1 MNFKYKLL
9 FLTCSLSISTGQEV
23 IPFDVS
29 NQFAVPLSNN
39 QLAWNTDLSFNKLL
53 IDRSSKNFRQK
64 FTNLTFEELP
74 NDSTYVKSKFIYEFG
89 DYGFDKLS
97 VGLKK
102 HSKDNNFEFIG
113 MKKSFFGQYS
123 EFADSE
129 TPPLSL
135 FYKLDYS
142 KSFERNKIYSS
153 LGYFRENSNFLFDS
167 SLGSNYSVPNNEF
180 SDFISL
186 TIGNSFS
193 KNNFNFD
200 LQLNHISKYE
210 SSVINEYNIN
220 SKYNLDRNRFIAE
233 IHKNNILFLNIILN
247 NSFYDDK
254 KSFKRFALNSLSVTR
269 QNHNFPVPTGSTY
282 PVGELI
288 YGVDLFEN
296 HIKPNIYYKN
306 IFGNLDVVLKTR
318 NQYSIVLMNTLDSSE
333 SEEALIANDKFSGN
347 EIEEWKSLTLNYY
360 FNTKTDFSASLKY
373 VEANNFI
380 IPDSDRYQFINDDML
395 SLQIKVQVPFKY
407 GIINVNHSY
416 NFYDS
421 LISSNRAHTF
431 NLDYLYSL
439 SFVENNLGID
449 GKLSFQYMS
458 KNNSDYSF
466 NYFKNMPE
474 RNNSIDSDEY
484 INISLDTEIAISDVL
499 LTVRLQNA
507 LGKFY
512 SNEDYS
518 LENHEFFNPISSL
531 LTFGIIWEFDD

>member
-1 MNFKYKLL
+1 MNFKSKLL
-9 FLTCSLSISTGQEV
+9 FLICSLSVSNGQEV
-23 IPFDVS
+23 IPFDIS
-29 NQFAVPLSNN
+29 SQFAVPISNN
-39 QLAWNTDLSFNKLL
+39 QLIWNTDRSFKKLL
-53 IDRSSKNFRQK
+53 IDRSTKNFRQK

-102 HSKDNNFEFIG
+102 HSKNNNFEFTG

-123 EFADSE
+123 EFANSE

-135 FYKLDYS
+135 FYQFNYS
-142 KSFERNKIYSS
+142 KSFERSKIYSS

-167 SLGSNYSVPNNEF
+167 SLDSNYSEPSNEF

-186 TIGNSFS
+186 TLGNNFS

-200 LQLNHISKYE
+200 LQLNHISKYK
-210 SSVINEYNIN
+210 SSLINEYNIN
-220 SKYNLDRNRFIAE
+220 SKYDLDRNRFVAE
-233 IHKNNILFLNIILN
+233 IHKDNFLFLNIILN
-247 NSFYDDK
+247 NSFYNDK
-254 KSFKRFALNSLSVTR
+254 KSFKRFALNSLTITR
-269 QNHNFPVPTGSTY
+269 QNYNFSVPTGKNY
-282 PVGELI
+282 PAGELI
-288 YGVDLFEN
+288 YGVDLFED

-306 IFGNLDVVLKTR
+306 IFGNLDVVFKTR
-318 NQYSIVLMNTLDSSE
+318 NQHAIVLMNTLDYIE
-333 SEEALIANDKFSGN
+333 SEEVLIANDQFSGN
-347 EIEEWKSLTLNYY
+347 EVEEWKNLTLTYY

-373 VEANNFI
+373 VKANNFI
-380 IPDSDRYQFINDDML
+380 IPEADRYKFINDDML
-395 SLQIKVQVPFKY
+395 SLQTKIEIPFKY
-407 GIINVNHSY
+407 GIINFNHSY
-416 NFYDS
+416 NFDDS
-421 LISSNRAHTF
+421 LISSNRAHIL

-439 SFVENNLGID
+439 SLIENNLGID

-466 NYFKNMPE
+466 NYFRNMPE
-474 RNNSIDSDEY
+474 RNNNINSDEY
-484 INISLDTEIAISDVL
+484 INIALNTEIAISDVL
-499 LTVRLQNA
+499 LTIRLQNA

-518 LENHEFFNPISSL
+518 LENHEFFNPMSSL

>member
-1 MNFKYKLL
+1 MNFKSKLL
-9 FLTCSLSISTGQEV
+9 FLICSLSVSNGQEV
-23 IPFDVS
+23 IPFDIS
-29 NQFAVPLSNN
+29 SQFAVPISNN
-39 QLAWNTDLSFNKLL
+39 QLIWNTDRSFKKLL
-53 IDRSSKNFRQK
+53 IDRSTKNFRQK

-102 HSKDNNFEFIG
+102 HSKNNNFEFTG

-123 EFADSE
+123 EFANSE

-135 FYKLDYS
+135 FYQFNYS
-142 KSFERNKIYSS
+142 KSFERSKIYSS

-167 SLGSNYSVPNNEF
+167 SLDSNYSEPSNEF

-186 TIGNSFS
+186 TLGNIFS

-200 LQLNHISKYE
+200 LQLNHISKYK
-210 SSVINEYNIN
+210 SSLINEYNIN
-220 SKYNLDRNRFIAE
+220 SKYDLDRNRFVAE
-233 IHKNNILFLNIILN
+233 IHKDNFLFLNIILN
-247 NSFYDDK
+247 NSFYNDK
-254 KSFKRFALNSLSVTR
+254 KSFKRFALNSLTITR
-269 QNHNFPVPTGSTY
+269 QNYNFSVPTRKNY
-282 PVGELI
+282 PAGELI
-288 YGVDLFEN
+288 YGVDLFED

-306 IFGNLDVVLKTR
+306 IFGNLDVVFKTR
-318 NQYSIVLMNTLDSSE
+318 NQHSIVLMNTLDYIE
-333 SEEALIANDKFSGN
+333 SEEVLIANDQFSGN
-347 EIEEWKSLTLNYY
+347 EVEEWKNLTLTYY

-373 VEANNFI
+373 VKANNFI
-380 IPDSDRYQFINDDML
+380 IPEADRYKFINDDML
-395 SLQIKVQVPFKY
+395 SLQTKIEIPFKY
-407 GIINVNHSY
+407 GIINFNHSY
-416 NFYDS
+416 NFDDS
-421 LISSNRAHTF
+421 LISSNRAHIL

-439 SFVENNLGID
+439 SLIENNLGID

-474 RNNSIDSDEY
+474 RNNNINSDEY
-484 INISLDTEIAISDVL
+484 INIALNTEIAISDVL
-499 LTVRLQNA
+499 LTIRLQNA

-518 LENHEFFNPISSL
+518 LENHEFFNPMSSL

>member
-9 FLTCSLSISTGQEV
+9 FLICSLSISIGQED

-129 TPPLSL
+129 SPPLSL

-167 SLGSNYSVPNNEF
+167 SLDSNFAVPNNEF

-193 KNNFNFD
+193 KNDFNFD

-220 SKYNLDRNRFIAE
+220 SKYDLDRNRFIAE
-233 IHKNNILFLNIILN
+233 IHKNNILFLNIVLN

-269 QNHNFPVPTGSTY
+269 QNHNFPVPTGSVY

-318 NQYSIVLMNTLDSSE
+318 NQHSLVLINTLDYIE
-333 SEEALIANDKFSGN
+333 PEEAFIANDKFSGN

-474 RNNSIDSDEY
+474 RNNNIDSDEY
-484 INISLDTEIAISDVL
+484 INISMNTEIAISDVL

-518 LENHEFFNPISSL
+518 LENHEFFNPMSSL

>member
-1 MNFKYKLL
+1 MNLKSKLL
-9 FLTCSLSISTGQEV
+9 FLICSLSVSNGQEV
-23 IPFDVS
+23 IPFDIS
-29 NQFAVPLSNN
+29 SQFAVPISNN
-39 QLAWNTDLSFNKLL
+39 QLIWNTDRSFKKLL
-53 IDRSSKNFRQK
+53 IDRSTKNFRQK

-97 VGLKK
+97 IGLKK
-102 HSKDNNFEFIG
+102 HSKNNNFEFTG

-123 EFADSE
+123 EFANSE

-135 FYKLDYS
+135 FYQFDYS
-142 KSFERNKIYSS
+142 KSFERSKIYSS

-167 SLGSNYSVPNNEF
+167 SLDSNYSEPSNEF

-186 TIGNSFS
+186 TLGNIFS

-200 LQLNHISKYE
+200 LQLNHISKYK
-210 SSVINEYNIN
+210 SSLINEYNIN
-220 SKYNLDRNRFIAE
+220 SKYDLDRNRFVAE
-233 IHKNNILFLNIILN
+233 IHKDNFLFLNIILN
-247 NSFYDDK
+247 NSFYNDK
-254 KSFKRFALNSLSVTR
+254 KSFKRFALNSLTITR
-269 QNHNFPVPTGSTY
+269 QNYNFSVPTGKNY
-282 PVGELI
+282 PAGELI
-288 YGVDLFEN
+288 YGVDLFED

-306 IFGNLDVVLKTR
+306 IFGNLDVVFKTR
-318 NQYSIVLMNTLDSSE
+318 NQHSIVLMNTLDYIE
-333 SEEALIANDKFSGN
+333 SEEVLIANDQFSGN
-347 EIEEWKSLTLNYY
+347 EVEEWKNLTLTYY

-373 VEANNFI
+373 VKANNFI
-380 IPDSDRYQFINDDML
+380 ITEADRYKFINDDML
-395 SLQIKVQVPFKY
+395 SLQTKIEIPFKY
-407 GIINVNHSY
+407 GIINFNHSY
-416 NFYDS
+416 NFDDS
-421 LISSNRAHTF
+421 LISSNRAHIL

-439 SFVENNLGID
+439 SLIENNLGID

-474 RNNSIDSDEY
+474 RNNNINSDEY
-484 INISLDTEIAISDVL
+484 INIALNTEIAISDVL
-499 LTVRLQNA
+499 LTIRLQNA

-518 LENHEFFNPISSL
+518 LENHEFFNPMSSL

>member
-1 MNFKYKLL
+1 MNFKSKLL
-9 FLTCSLSISTGQEV
+9 FLICSLSVSNGQEV
-23 IPFDVS
+23 IPFDIS
-29 NQFAVPLSNN
+29 SQFAVPISNN
-39 QLAWNTDLSFNKLL
+39 QLIWNTDRSFKKLL
-53 IDRSSKNFRQK
+53 IDRSTKNFRQK

-102 HSKDNNFEFIG
+102 HSKNNNFEFTG

-123 EFADSE
+123 EFANSE

-135 FYKLDYS
+135 FYQFNYS
-142 KSFERNKIYSS
+142 KSFERSKIYSS

-167 SLGSNYSVPNNEF
+167 SLDSNYSEPSNEF

-186 TIGNSFS
+186 TLGNNFS

-200 LQLNHISKYE
+200 LQLNHISKYK
-210 SSVINEYNIN
+210 SSLINEYNIN
-220 SKYNLDRNRFIAE
+220 SKYDLDRNRFVAE
-233 IHKNNILFLNIILN
+233 IHKDNFLVLNIILN
-247 NSFYDDK
+247 NSFYNDK
-254 KSFKRFALNSLSVTR
+254 KSFKRFALNSLTITR
-269 QNHNFPVPTGSTY
+269 QNYNFSVPTGKNY
-282 PVGELI
+282 PAGELI
-288 YGVDLFEN
+288 YGVDLFED

-306 IFGNLDVVLKTR
+306 IFGNLDVVFKTR
-318 NQYSIVLMNTLDSSE
+318 NQHSIVLMNTSDYIE
-333 SEEALIANDKFSGN
+333 SEEVLIANDQFSGN
-347 EIEEWKSLTLNYY
+347 EVEEWKNLTLTYY

-373 VEANNFI
+373 VKANNFI
-380 IPDSDRYQFINDDML
+380 IPEADRYKFINDDML
-395 SLQIKVQVPFKY
+395 SLQTKIEIPFKY
-407 GIINVNHSY
+407 GIINFNHSY
-416 NFYDS
+416 NFDDS
-421 LISSNRAHTF
+421 LISSNRAHIL

-439 SFVENNLGID
+439 SLIENNLGID

-474 RNNSIDSDEY
+474 RNNNINSDEY
-484 INISLDTEIAISDVL
+484 INIALNTEIAISDVL
-499 LTVRLQNA
+499 LTIRLQNA

-518 LENHEFFNPISSL
+518 LENHEFFNPMSSL

>member
-1 MNFKYKLL
+1 MNFKYKLF
-9 FLTCSLSISTGQEV
+9 FLICSLSISIAQED

-39 QLAWNTDLSFNKLL
+39 QLVWNTDLSFKKLL

-64 FTNLTFEELP
+64 FTNLTFEELSY
-74 NDSTYVKSKFIYEFG
+74 DSTYVKSKFIYEFG

-180 SDFISL
+180 SDFTSL
-186 TIGNSFS
+186 TIGNIFS
-193 KNNFNFD
+193 KNDFNFD

-233 IHKNNILFLNIILN
+233 IHKNNILFLNIVLN

-380 IPDSDRYQFINDDML
+380 IHDSDRYQFINDDML

-518 LENHEFFNPISSL
+518 LENHEFFNPMSSL

>member
-1 MNFKYKLL
+1 
-9 FLTCSLSISTGQEV
+9 
-23 IPFDVS
+23 
-29 NQFAVPLSNN
+29 
-39 QLAWNTDLSFNKLL
+39 
-53 IDRSSKNFRQK
+53 
-64 FTNLTFEELP
+64 
-74 NDSTYVKSKFIYEFG
+74 VKSKFIYEFG

-129 TPPLSL
+129 SPPLSL

-167 SLGSNYSVPNNEF
+167 SLDSNFAVPNNEF

-193 KNNFNFD
+193 KNDFNFD

-220 SKYNLDRNRFIAE
+220 SKYDLDRNRFIAE
-233 IHKNNILFLNIILN
+233 IHKNNILFLNIVLN

-269 QNHNFPVPTGSTY
+269 QNHNFSVPTGSAF

-288 YGVDLFEN
+288 YGVDLFED

-318 NQYSIVLMNTLDSSE
+318 NQYSIVLMNTLDYIE
-333 SEEALIANDKFSGN
+333 SEQVFIANDRFSGN
-347 EIEEWKSLTLNYY
+347 EVEEWKNLTLTYY
-360 FNTKTDFSASLKY
+360 FNTETDFSASLKY
-373 VEANNFI
+373 VKANNFV
-380 IPDSDRYQFINDDML
+380 IPEADRYKFINDDML
-395 SLQIKVQVPFKY
+395 SLQMKIEIPFKY
-407 GIINVNHSY
+407 GIINFNHSY
-416 NFYDS
+416 NFDDS
-421 LISSNRAHTF
+421 LISSNRAHIL

-439 SFVENNLGID
+439 SFIENNLGID
-449 GKLSFQYMS
+449 GKLSLQYMS

-474 RNNSIDSDEY
+474 RNNNIDSDEY
-484 INISLDTEIAISDVL
+484 INISMNTEIAISDVL

-518 LENHEFFNPISSL
+518 LENHEFFNPMSSL

>member
-9 FLTCSLSISTGQEV
+9 FLTCSLSISIGQEV

-142 KSFERNKIYSS
+142 KSFKRNKIYSS

-167 SLGSNYSVPNNEF
+167 SLDSNFAVPNNEF

-193 KNNFNFD
+193 KNDFNFD

-220 SKYNLDRNRFIAE
+220 SKYDLDRNRFIAE
-233 IHKNNILFLNIILN
+233 IHKNNILFLNIVLN

-269 QNHNFPVPTGSTY
+269 QNHNFSVPTGSAF

-288 YGVDLFEN
+288 YGVDLFED

-318 NQYSIVLMNTLDSSE
+318 NQHSIVLMNTLDYIE
-333 SEEALIANDKFSGN
+333 SEEVFIANDRFSGN
-347 EIEEWKSLTLNYY
+347 EVEEWKNLTLTYY
-360 FNTKTDFSASLKY
+360 FNTETDFSASLKY
-373 VEANNFI
+373 VKANNFV
-380 IPDSDRYQFINDDML
+380 IPEADRYKFINDDML
-395 SLQIKVQVPFKY
+395 SLQMKIEIPFKY
-407 GIINVNHSY
+407 GIINFNHSY
-416 NFYDS
+416 NFDDS
-421 LISSNRAHTF
+421 LISSNRAHIL

-439 SFVENNLGID
+439 SFIENNLGID
-449 GKLSFQYMS
+449 GKLSLQYMS

-474 RNNSIDSDEY
+474 RNNNIDSDEY
-484 INISLDTEIAISDVL
+484 INISMNTEIAISDVL

-518 LENHEFFNPISSL
+518 LENHEFFNPMSSL

>member
-1 MNFKYKLL
+1 MNFKYKLF
-9 FLTCSLSISTGQEV
+9 FLICSLSISIAQED

-39 QLAWNTDLSFNKLL
+39 QLVWNTDLSFNKLL

-64 FTNLTFEELP
+64 FTNLTFEELSY
-74 NDSTYVKSKFIYEFG
+74 DSTYVKSKFIYEFG

-193 KNNFNFD
+193 KNDFNFD

-484 INISLDTEIAISDVL
+484 INISLDTDIAISDVL

-518 LENHEFFNPISSL
+518 LENHEFFNPMSSL

>member
-9 FLTCSLSISTGQEV
+9 FLICSLSISIGQED

-167 SLGSNYSVPNNEF
+167 SLDSNFSVTNNEF

-193 KNNFNFD
+193 KNDFNFD

-220 SKYNLDRNRFIAE
+220 SKYDLDRNRFIAE
-233 IHKNNILFLNIILN
+233 IHKNNILFLNIVLN

-269 QNHNFPVPTGSTY
+269 QNHNFPVPTGSVY

-318 NQYSIVLMNTLDSSE
+318 NQHSLVLINTLDYIE
-333 SEEALIANDKFSGN
+333 SEEAFIANDKFSGN

-380 IPDSDRYQFINDDML
+380 IPNSDRYQFINDDML

-421 LISSNRAHTF
+421 LISSNRDHTF

-518 LENHEFFNPISSL
+518 LENHEFFNPMSSL

>member
-9 FLTCSLSISTGQEV
+9 FLTCSLSISIGQEV

-167 SLGSNYSVPNNEF
+167 SLDSNFAVPNNEF

-193 KNNFNFD
+193 KNDFNFD

-220 SKYNLDRNRFIAE
+220 SKYDLDRNRFIAE
-233 IHKNNILFLNIILN
+233 IHKNNILFLNIVLN

-269 QNHNFPVPTGSTY
+269 QNHNFSVPTGSAF

-288 YGVDLFEN
+288 YGFDLFED

-318 NQYSIVLMNTLDSSE
+318 NQHSIVLMNTLDYIE
-333 SEEALIANDKFSGN
+333 SEEVFIANDRFSGN
-347 EIEEWKSLTLNYY
+347 EVEEWKNLTLTYY
-360 FNTKTDFSASLKY
+360 FNTETDFSASLKY
-373 VEANNFI
+373 VKANNFV
-380 IPDSDRYQFINDDML
+380 IPEADRYKFINDDML
-395 SLQIKVQVPFKY
+395 SLQMKIEIPFKY
-407 GIINVNHSY
+407 GIINFNHSY
-416 NFYDS
+416 NFDDS
-421 LISSNRAHTF
+421 LISSNRAHIL

-439 SFVENNLGID
+439 SFIENNLGID
-449 GKLSFQYMS
+449 GKLSLQYMS

-474 RNNSIDSDEY
+474 RNNNIDSDEY
-484 INISLDTEIAISDVL
+484 INISMNTEIAISDVL

-518 LENHEFFNPISSL
+518 LENHEFFNPMSSL

>member
-1 MNFKYKLL
+1 MNFKSKLL
-9 FLTCSLSISTGQEV
+9 FLICSLSVSNGQEV
-23 IPFDVS
+23 IPFDIS
-29 NQFAVPLSNN
+29 SQFAVPISNN
-39 QLAWNTDLSFNKLL
+39 QLIWNTDRSFKKLL
-53 IDRSSKNFRQK
+53 IDRSTKNFRQK

-102 HSKDNNFEFIG
+102 HSKNNNFEFTG

-123 EFADSE
+123 EFANSE

-135 FYKLDYS
+135 FYQFDYS
-142 KSFERNKIYSS
+142 KSFERSKIYSS

-167 SLGSNYSVPNNEF
+167 SLDSNYSEPSNEF

-186 TIGNSFS
+186 TLGNIFS

-200 LQLNHISKYE
+200 LQLNHISKYK
-210 SSVINEYNIN
+210 SSLINEYNIN
-220 SKYNLDRNRFIAE
+220 SKYDLDRNRFVAE
-233 IHKNNILFLNIILN
+233 IHKDNFLFLNIILN
-247 NSFYDDK
+247 NSFYNDK
-254 KSFKRFALNSLSVTR
+254 KSFKRFALNSLTITR
-269 QNHNFPVPTGSTY
+269 QNYNFSVPTGKNY
-282 PVGELI
+282 PAGELI
-288 YGVDLFEN
+288 YGVDLFED

-306 IFGNLDVVLKTR
+306 IFGNLDVVFKTR
-318 NQYSIVLMNTLDSSE
+318 NQHSIVLMNTLDYIE
-333 SEEALIANDKFSGN
+333 SEEVLIANDQFSGN
-347 EIEEWKSLTLNYY
+347 EVEEWKNLTLTYY

-373 VEANNFI
+373 VKANNFI
-380 IPDSDRYQFINDDML
+380 IPEADRYKFINDDML
-395 SLQIKVQVPFKY
+395 SLQTKIEIPFKY
-407 GIINVNHSY
+407 GIINFNHSY
-416 NFYDS
+416 NFDDS
-421 LISSNRAHTF
+421 LISSNRAHIL
-431 NLDYLYSL
+431 NLDFLYSL
-439 SFVENNLGID
+439 SLIENNLGID

-474 RNNSIDSDEY
+474 RNNNINSDEY
-484 INISLDTEIAISDVL
+484 INIALNTEIAISDVL
-499 LTVRLQNA
+499 LTIRLQNA

-518 LENHEFFNPISSL
+518 LENHEFFNPMSSL

>member
-1 MNFKYKLL
+1 MNFKSKLL
-9 FLTCSLSISTGQEV
+9 FLICSLSVSNGQEV
-23 IPFDVS
+23 IPFDIS
-29 NQFAVPLSNN
+29 SQFAVPISNN
-39 QLAWNTDLSFNKLL
+39 QLIWNTDRSFKKLL
-53 IDRSSKNFRQK
+53 IDRSTKNFRQK

-102 HSKDNNFEFIG
+102 HSKNNNFEFTG

-123 EFADSE
+123 EFANSE

-135 FYKLDYS
+135 FYQFNYS
-142 KSFERNKIYSS
+142 KSFERSKIYSS

-167 SLGSNYSVPNNEF
+167 SLDSNYSEPSNEF

-186 TIGNSFS
+186 TLGNNFS

-200 LQLNHISKYE
+200 LQLNHISKYK
-210 SSVINEYNIN
+210 SSLINEYNIN
-220 SKYNLDRNRFIAE
+220 SKYDLDRNRFVAE
-233 IHKNNILFLNIILN
+233 IHKDNFLFLNIILN
-247 NSFYDDK
+247 NSFYNDK
-254 KSFKRFALNSLSVTR
+254 KSFKRFALNSLTITR
-269 QNHNFPVPTGSTY
+269 QNYNFSVPAGKNY
-282 PVGELI
+282 PAGELI
-288 YGVDLFEN
+288 YGVDLFED

-306 IFGNLDVVLKTR
+306 IFGNLDVVFKTR
-318 NQYSIVLMNTLDSSE
+318 NQHAIVLMNTLDYIE
-333 SEEALIANDKFSGN
+333 SEEVLIANDQFSGN
-347 EIEEWKSLTLNYY
+347 EVEEWKNLTLTYY

-373 VEANNFI
+373 VKANNFI
-380 IPDSDRYQFINDDML
+380 IPEADRYKFINDDML
-395 SLQIKVQVPFKY
+395 SLQTKIEIPFKY
-407 GIINVNHSY
+407 GIINFNHSY
-416 NFYDS
+416 NFDDS
-421 LISSNRAHTF
+421 LISSNRAHIL

-439 SFVENNLGID
+439 SLIENNLGID

-474 RNNSIDSDEY
+474 RNNNINSDEY
-484 INISLDTEIAISDVL
+484 INIALNTEIAISDVL
-499 LTVRLQNA
+499 LTIRLQNA

-518 LENHEFFNPISSL
+518 LENHEFFNPMSSL

>member
-1 MNFKYKLL
+1 
-9 FLTCSLSISTGQEV
+9 
-23 IPFDVS
+23 
-29 NQFAVPLSNN
+29 
-39 QLAWNTDLSFNKLL
+39 L

-167 SLGSNYSVPNNEF
+167 SLDSNFAVPNNEF

-193 KNNFNFD
+193 KNDFNFD

-220 SKYNLDRNRFIAE
+220 SKYDLDRNRFIAE
-233 IHKNNILFLNIILN
+233 IHKNNILFLNIVLN

-269 QNHNFPVPTGSTY
+269 QNHNFSVPTGSAF

-288 YGVDLFEN
+288 YGVDLFED

-318 NQYSIVLMNTLDSSE
+318 NQHSIVLMNTLDYIE
-333 SEEALIANDKFSGN
+333 SEEVFIANDRFSGN
-347 EIEEWKSLTLNYY
+347 EVEEWKNLTLTYY
-360 FNTKTDFSASLKY
+360 FNTETDFSASLKY
-373 VEANNFI
+373 VKANNFV
-380 IPDSDRYQFINDDML
+380 IPEADRYKFINDDML
-395 SLQIKVQVPFKY
+395 SLQMKIEIPFKY
-407 GIINVNHSY
+407 GIINFNHSY
-416 NFYDS
+416 NFDDS
-421 LISSNRAHTF
+421 LISSNRAHIL

-439 SFVENNLGID
+439 SFIENNLGID
-449 GKLSFQYMS
+449 GKLSLQYMS

-474 RNNSIDSDEY
+474 RNNNIDSDEY
-484 INISLDTEIAISDVL
+484 INISMNTEIAISDVL

-518 LENHEFFNPISSL
+518 LENHEFFNPMSSL

>member
-9 FLTCSLSISTGQEV
+9 FLTCSLSISIGQEV

-167 SLGSNYSVPNNEF
+167 SLDSNFAVPNNEF

-193 KNNFNFD
+193 KNDFNFD

-220 SKYNLDRNRFIAE
+220 SKYDLDRNRFIAE
-233 IHKNNILFLNIILN
+233 IHKNNILFLNIVLN

-269 QNHNFPVPTGSTY
+269 QNHNFSVPTGSAF

-288 YGVDLFEN
+288 YGFDLFED

-318 NQYSIVLMNTLDSSE
+318 NQHSIVLMNTLDYIE
-333 SEEALIANDKFSGN
+333 SEEVFIANDRFSGN
-347 EIEEWKSLTLNYY
+347 EVEEWKNLTLTYY
-360 FNTKTDFSASLKY
+360 FNTETDFSASLKY
-373 VEANNFI
+373 VKANNFV
-380 IPDSDRYQFINDDML
+380 IPEADRYKFINDDML
-395 SLQIKVQVPFKY
+395 SLQMKIEIPFKY
-407 GIINVNHSY
+407 GIINFNHSY
-416 NFYDS
+416 NFDDS
-421 LISSNRAHTF
+421 LISSNRAHIL

-439 SFVENNLGID
+439 SFIENNLGID
-449 GKLSFQYMS
+449 GKLSLQYIS

-474 RNNSIDSDEY
+474 RNNNIDSDEY
-484 INISLDTEIAISDVL
+484 INISMNTEIAISDVL

-518 LENHEFFNPISSL
+518 LENHEFFNPMSSL

>member
-1 MNFKYKLL
+1 MNFKSKLL
-9 FLTCSLSISTGQEV
+9 FLICSLSISNGQEV
-23 IPFDVS
+23 IPFDIS
-29 NQFAVPLSNN
+29 SQFAVPISNN
-39 QLAWNTDLSFNKLL
+39 QLIWNTDRSFKKLL
-53 IDRSSKNFRQK
+53 IDRSTKNFRQK

-102 HSKDNNFEFIG
+102 HSKNNNFEFTG

-123 EFADSE
+123 EFANSE

-135 FYKLDYS
+135 FYQFNYS
-142 KSFERNKIYSS
+142 KSFERSKIYSS

-167 SLGSNYSVPNNEF
+167 SLDSNYFEPSNEF

-186 TIGNSFS
+186 TLGNNFS

-200 LQLNHISKYE
+200 LQLNHISKYK
-210 SSVINEYNIN
+210 SSLINEYNIN
-220 SKYNLDRNRFIAE
+220 SKYDLDRNRFVAE
-233 IHKNNILFLNIILN
+233 IHKDNFLFLNIILN
-247 NSFYDDK
+247 NSFYNDK
-254 KSFKRFALNSLSVTR
+254 KSFKRFALNSLTITR
-269 QNHNFPVPTGSTY
+269 QNYNFSVPTGKNY
-282 PVGELI
+282 PAGELI
-288 YGVDLFEN
+288 YGVDLFED

-306 IFGNLDVVLKTR
+306 IFGNLDVVFKTR
-318 NQYSIVLMNTLDSSE
+318 NQHAIVLMNTLDYIE
-333 SEEALIANDKFSGN
+333 SEEVLIANDQFSGN
-347 EIEEWKSLTLNYY
+347 EVEEWKNLTLTYY

-373 VEANNFI
+373 VKANNFI
-380 IPDSDRYQFINDDML
+380 IPEADRYKFINDDML
-395 SLQIKVQVPFKY
+395 SLQTKIEIPFKY
-407 GIINVNHSY
+407 GIINFNHSY
-416 NFYDS
+416 NFDDS
-421 LISSNRAHTF
+421 LISSNRAHIL

-439 SFVENNLGID
+439 SLIENNLGID

-474 RNNSIDSDEY
+474 RNNNINCDEY
-484 INISLDTEIAISDVL
+484 INIALNTEIAISDVL
-499 LTVRLQNA
+499 LTIRLQNA

-518 LENHEFFNPISSL
+518 LENHEFFNPMSSL

>member
-9 FLTCSLSISTGQEV
+9 FLTCSLSISIGQEV

-167 SLGSNYSVPNNEF
+167 SLDSNFAVPNNEF

-193 KNNFNFD
+193 KNDFNFD

-220 SKYNLDRNRFIAE
+220 SKYDLDRNRFIAE
-233 IHKNNILFLNIILN
+233 IHKNNILFLNIVLN

-269 QNHNFPVPTGSTY
+269 QNHNFSVPTGSAY

-288 YGVDLFEN
+288 YGVDLFED

-318 NQYSIVLMNTLDSSE
+318 NQHSIVLMNTLDYIE
-333 SEEALIANDKFSGN
+333 SEEVFIANDRFSGN
-347 EIEEWKSLTLNYY
+347 EVEEWKNLTLTYY
-360 FNTKTDFSASLKY
+360 FNTETDFSASLKY
-373 VEANNFI
+373 VKANNFV
-380 IPDSDRYQFINDDML
+380 IPEADRYKFINDDMF
-395 SLQIKVQVPFKY
+395 SLQMKIEIPFKY
-407 GIINVNHSY
+407 GIINFNHSY
-416 NFYDS
+416 NFDDS
-421 LISSNRAHTF
+421 LISSNRAHIL

-439 SFVENNLGID
+439 SFIENNLGID
-449 GKLSFQYMS
+449 GKLSLQYMS

-474 RNNSIDSDEY
+474 RNNNIDSDEY
-484 INISLDTEIAISDVL
+484 INISMNTEIAISDVL

-518 LENHEFFNPISSL
+518 LENHEFFNPMSSL

>member
-9 FLTCSLSISTGQEV
+9 FLICSLSISIGQEV

-64 FTNLTFEELP
+64 FTNLTFEELSY
-74 NDSTYVKSKFIYEFG
+74 DSTYVKSKFIYEFG

-180 SDFISL
+180 SDFTSL
-186 TIGNSFS
+186 TIGNIFS
-193 KNNFNFD
+193 KNDFNFD

-333 SEEALIANDKFSGN
+333 TEEALIANDKFSGN

-518 LENHEFFNPISSL
+518 LENHEFFNPMSSL

>member
-1 MNFKYKLL
+1 MNFKYKLF
-9 FLTCSLSISTGQEV
+9 FLICSLSISIAQED

-39 QLAWNTDLSFNKLL
+39 QLVWNTDLSFKKLL

-64 FTNLTFEELP
+64 FTNLTFEELSY
-74 NDSTYVKSKFIYEFG
+74 DSTYVKSKFIYEFG

-102 HSKDNNFEFIG
+102 HSKDKNFEFIG

-167 SLGSNYSVPNNEF
+167 SLDSNFAVPNNEF

-193 KNNFNFD
+193 KNDFNFD

-220 SKYNLDRNRFIAE
+220 SKYDLDRNRFIAE

-247 NSFYDDK
+247 NSFYGDK

-269 QNHNFPVPTGSTY
+269 QYHNFPVPTGSTY

-333 SEEALIANDKFSGN
+333 TEEALIANDKFSGN

-474 RNNSIDSDEY
+474 RNNNIDSDEY
-484 INISLDTEIAISDVL
+484 INISMNTEIAISDVL

-518 LENHEFFNPISSL
+518 LENHEFFNPMSSL

>member
-1 MNFKYKLL
+1 MNFKYKLF
-9 FLTCSLSISTGQEV
+9 FLICSLSISIAQED

-39 QLAWNTDLSFNKLL
+39 QLVWNTDLSFKKLL

-64 FTNLTFEELP
+64 FTNLTFEELSY
-74 NDSTYVKSKFIYEFG
+74 DSTYVKSKFIYEFG

-167 SLGSNYSVPNNEF
+167 SLDSNFSVPNNEF

-193 KNNFNFD
+193 KNDFNFD

-210 SSVINEYNIN
+210 SSLINEYNIN
-220 SKYNLDRNRFIAE
+220 SKYDLDRNRFIAE

-380 IPDSDRYQFINDDML
+380 IHDSDRYQFINDDML

-518 LENHEFFNPISSL
+518 LENHEFFNPMSSL

>member
-1 MNFKYKLL
+1 MNFKSKLL
-9 FLTCSLSISTGQEV
+9 FLICSLSVSNGQEV
-23 IPFDVS
+23 IPFDIS
-29 NQFAVPLSNN
+29 SQFAVPISNN
-39 QLAWNTDLSFNKLL
+39 QLIWNTDRSFKKLL
-53 IDRSSKNFRQK
+53 IDRSTKNFRQK

-102 HSKDNNFEFIG
+102 HSKNNNFEFTG

-123 EFADSE
+123 EFANSE

-135 FYKLDYS
+135 FYQFNYS
-142 KSFERNKIYSS
+142 KSFERSKIYSS

-167 SLGSNYSVPNNEF
+167 SLNSNYSEPSNEF

-186 TIGNSFS
+186 TLGNIFS

-200 LQLNHISKYE
+200 LQLNHISKYK
-210 SSVINEYNIN
+210 SSLINEYNIN
-220 SKYNLDRNRFIAE
+220 SKYDLDRNRFVAE
-233 IHKNNILFLNIILN
+233 IHKDNFLFLNIILN
-247 NSFYDDK
+247 NSFYNDK
-254 KSFKRFALNSLSVTR
+254 KSFKRFALNSLTITR
-269 QNHNFPVPTGSTY
+269 QNYNFSVPTGKNY
-282 PVGELI
+282 PAGELI
-288 YGVDLFEN
+288 YGVDLFED

-306 IFGNLDVVLKTR
+306 IFGNLDVVFKTR
-318 NQYSIVLMNTLDSSE
+318 NQHSIVLMNTLDYIE
-333 SEEALIANDKFSGN
+333 SEEVLIANDQFSGN
-347 EIEEWKSLTLNYY
+347 EVEEWKNLTLTYY

-373 VEANNFI
+373 VKANNFI
-380 IPDSDRYQFINDDML
+380 IPEADRYKFINDDML
-395 SLQIKVQVPFKY
+395 SLQTKIEIPFKY
-407 GIINVNHSY
+407 GIINFNHSY
-416 NFYDS
+416 NFDDS
-421 LISSNRAHTF
+421 LISSNRAHIL

-439 SFVENNLGID
+439 SLIENNLGID

-474 RNNSIDSDEY
+474 RNNNINSDEY
-484 INISLDTEIAISDVL
+484 INIALNTEIAISDVL
-499 LTVRLQNA
+499 LTIRLQNA

-518 LENHEFFNPISSL
+518 LENHEFFNPMSSL

>member
-1 MNFKYKLL
+1 MNFKSKLL
-9 FLTCSLSISTGQEV
+9 FLICSLSVSNGQEV
-23 IPFDVS
+23 IPFDIS
-29 NQFAVPLSNN
+29 SQFAVPISNN
-39 QLAWNTDLSFNKLL
+39 QLIWNTDRSFKKLL
-53 IDRSSKNFRQK
+53 IDRSTKNFRQK

-102 HSKDNNFEFIG
+102 HSKNNNFEFTG

-123 EFADSE
+123 EFANSE

-135 FYKLDYS
+135 FYQFDYS
-142 KSFERNKIYSS
+142 KSFERSKIYSS

-167 SLGSNYSVPNNEF
+167 SLNSNYSEPSNEF

-186 TIGNSFS
+186 TVGNIFS
-193 KNNFNFD
+193 KNNFNFN
-200 LQLNHISKYE
+200 LQLNHISKYK
-210 SSVINEYNIN
+210 SSLINEYNIN
-220 SKYNLDRNRFIAE
+220 SKYDLDRNRFVAE
-233 IHKNNILFLNIILN
+233 IHKDNFLVLNIILN
-247 NSFYDDK
+247 NSFYNDK
-254 KSFKRFALNSLSVTR
+254 KSFKRFALNSLTITR
-269 QNHNFPVPTGSTY
+269 QNYNFSVPTGKNY
-282 PVGELI
+282 PAGELI
-288 YGVDLFEN
+288 YGVDLFED

-306 IFGNLDVVLKTR
+306 IFGNLDVVFKTR
-318 NQYSIVLMNTLDSSE
+318 NQHSIVLMNTSDYIE
-333 SEEALIANDKFSGN
+333 SEEVLIANDQFSGN
-347 EIEEWKSLTLNYY
+347 EVEEWKNLTLTYY

-373 VEANNFI
+373 VKANNFI
-380 IPDSDRYQFINDDML
+380 IPEADRYKFINDDML
-395 SLQIKVQVPFKY
+395 SLQTKIEIPFKY
-407 GIINVNHSY
+407 GIINFNHSY
-416 NFYDS
+416 NFDDS
-421 LISSNRAHTF
+421 LISSNRAHIL

-439 SFVENNLGID
+439 SLIENNLGID

-474 RNNSIDSDEY
+474 RNNNINSDEY
-484 INISLDTEIAISDVL
+484 INIALNTEIAISDVL
-499 LTVRLQNA
+499 LTIRLQNA

-518 LENHEFFNPISSL
+518 LENHEFFNPMSSL

>member
-1 MNFKYKLL
+1 MNFKYKLF
-9 FLTCSLSISTGQEV
+9 FLICSLSISIAQED

-39 QLAWNTDLSFNKLL
+39 QLVWNTDLSFNKLL

-64 FTNLTFEELP
+64 FTNLTFEELSY
-74 NDSTYVKSKFIYEFG
+74 DSTYVKSKFIYEFG

-193 KNNFNFD
+193 KNDFNFD
-200 LQLNHISKYE
+200 LQLNHISRYE

-484 INISLDTEIAISDVL
+484 INISLDTEIAISDGL

-518 LENHEFFNPISSL
+518 LENHEFFNPMSSL

>member
-1 MNFKYKLL
+1 MNFKSKLL
-9 FLTCSLSISTGQEV
+9 FLICSLSVSNGQEV
-23 IPFDVS
+23 IPFDIS
-29 NQFAVPLSNN
+29 SQFAVPISNN
-39 QLAWNTDLSFNKLL
+39 QLIWNTDRSFKKLL
-53 IDRSSKNFRQK
+53 IDRSTKNFRQK

-102 HSKDNNFEFIG
+102 HSKNNNFEFTG

-123 EFADSE
+123 EFANSE

-135 FYKLDYS
+135 FYQFDYS
-142 KSFERNKIYSS
+142 KSFERSKIYSS

-167 SLGSNYSVPNNEF
+167 SLDSNYSEPSNEF

-186 TIGNSFS
+186 TLGNIFS

-200 LQLNHISKYE
+200 LQLNHISKYK
-210 SSVINEYNIN
+210 SSLINEYNIN
-220 SKYNLDRNRFIAE
+220 SKYDLDRNRFVAE
-233 IHKNNILFLNIILN
+233 IHKDNFLFLNIILN
-247 NSFYDDK
+247 NSFYNDK
-254 KSFKRFALNSLSVTR
+254 KSFKRFALNSLTITR
-269 QNHNFPVPTGSTY
+269 QNYNFSVPTGKNY
-282 PVGELI
+282 PAGELI
-288 YGVDLFEN
+288 YGVDLFED

-306 IFGNLDVVLKTR
+306 IFGNLDVVFKTR
-318 NQYSIVLMNTLDSSE
+318 NQHSIVLMNTLDYIE
-333 SEEALIANDKFSGN
+333 SEEVLIANDQFSGN
-347 EIEEWKSLTLNYY
+347 EVEEWKNLTLTYY

-373 VEANNFI
+373 VKANNFI
-380 IPDSDRYQFINDDML
+380 IPEADRYKFINDDML
-395 SLQIKVQVPFKY
+395 SLQTKIEIPFKY
-407 GIINVNHSY
+407 GIINFNHSY
-416 NFYDS
+416 NFDDS
-421 LISSNRAHTF
+421 LISSNRAHIL

-439 SFVENNLGID
+439 SLIENNLGID

-474 RNNSIDSDEY
+474 RNNNINSDEY
-484 INISLDTEIAISDVL
+484 INIALNTEIAISDVL
-499 LTVRLQNA
+499 LTIRLQNA

-518 LENHEFFNPISSL
+518 LENHKFFNPMSSL

>member
-1 MNFKYKLL
+1 MNFKSKLL
-9 FLTCSLSISTGQEV
+9 FLICSLSVSIGQEV
-23 IPFDVS
+23 IPFDIS
-29 NQFAVPLSNN
+29 SQFAVPISNN
-39 QLAWNTDLSFNKLL
+39 QLIWNTDRSFKKLL
-53 IDRSSKNFRQK
+53 IDRSTKNFRQK

-102 HSKDNNFEFIG
+102 HSKNNNFEFTG

-123 EFADSE
+123 EFANSE

-135 FYKLDYS
+135 FYQFDYS
-142 KSFERNKIYSS
+142 KSFERSKIYSS

-167 SLGSNYSVPNNEF
+167 SLDSNYSEPSNEF

-186 TIGNSFS
+186 TLGNIFI

-200 LQLNHISKYE
+200 LQLNHISKYK
-210 SSVINEYNIN
+210 SSLINEYNIN
-220 SKYNLDRNRFIAE
+220 SKYDLDRNRFVAE
-233 IHKNNILFLNIILN
+233 IHKDNFLFLNIILN
-247 NSFYDDK
+247 NSFYNDK
-254 KSFKRFALNSLSVTR
+254 KSFKRFALNSLTITR
-269 QNHNFPVPTGSTY
+269 QNYNFSVPTGKNY
-282 PVGELI
+282 PAGELI
-288 YGVDLFEN
+288 YGVDLFED
-296 HIKPNIYYKN
+296 HIKPNFYYKN
-306 IFGNLDVVLKTR
+306 IFGNLDVVFKTR
-318 NQYSIVLMNTLDSSE
+318 NQHSIVLMNTLDYIE
-333 SEEALIANDKFSGN
+333 SEEVLIANDQFSGN
-347 EIEEWKSLTLNYY
+347 EVEEWKNLTLTYY

-373 VEANNFI
+373 VKANNFI
-380 IPDSDRYQFINDDML
+380 IPEADRYKFINDDML
-395 SLQIKVQVPFKY
+395 SLQTKIEIPFKY
-407 GIINVNHSY
+407 GIINFNHSY
-416 NFYDS
+416 NFDDS
-421 LISSNRAHTF
+421 LISSNRAHIL

-439 SFVENNLGID
+439 SLIENNLGID

-474 RNNSIDSDEY
+474 RNNNINSDEY
-484 INISLDTEIAISDVL
+484 INIALNTEIAISDVL
-499 LTVRLQNA
+499 LTIRLQND

-518 LENHEFFNPISSL
+518 LENHEFFNPMSSL

>member
-1 MNFKYKLL
+1 MNFKSKLL
-9 FLTCSLSISTGQEV
+9 FLICSLSVSNGQEV
-23 IPFDVS
+23 ISFDIS
-29 NQFAVPLSNN
+29 SQFAVPISNN
-39 QLAWNTDLSFNKLL
+39 QLIWNTDRSFKKLL
-53 IDRSSKNFRQK
+53 IDRSTKNFRQK

-102 HSKDNNFEFIG
+102 HSKNNNFEFNG

-123 EFADSE
+123 EFANSE

-135 FYKLDYS
+135 FYQFDYS
-142 KSFERNKIYSS
+142 KSFERSKIYSS

-167 SLGSNYSVPNNEF
+167 SFDSNYSELSNEF

-186 TIGNSFS
+186 TLGNSFS

-200 LQLNHISKYE
+200 LQLNHISKYK
-210 SSVINEYNIN
+210 SSLINEYNVN
-220 SKYNLDRNRFIAE
+220 SKYDLDRNRFVAE
-233 IHKNNILFLNIILN
+233 IHKDNFLFLNIILN
-247 NSFYDDK
+247 NSFYNDK
-254 KSFKRFALNSLSVTR
+254 KSFKRFALNSLTITR
-269 QNHNFPVPTGSTY
+269 QNYNFSVPTGKNY

-288 YGVDLFEN
+288 YGVDLFED

-306 IFGNLDVVLKTR
+306 IFGNLDVVFKTR
-318 NQYSIVLMNTLDSSE
+318 NQHSIVLMNTLDYIE
-333 SEEALIANDKFSGN
+333 SEEVLIANDQFSGN
-347 EIEEWKSLTLNYY
+347 EVEEWKNLTLTYY

-373 VEANNFI
+373 VKANNFI
-380 IPDSDRYQFINDDML
+380 IPEADRYKFINDDML
-395 SLQIKVQVPFKY
+395 SLQTKIEIPFKY
-407 GIINVNHSY
+407 GIINFNHSY

-421 LISSNRAHTF
+421 LISSNRAHIL

-439 SFVENNLGID
+439 SFIENNLGID

-474 RNNSIDSDEY
+474 RNNNINSDEY
-484 INISLDTEIAISDVL
+484 INIALNTEIAISDVL
-499 LTVRLQNA
+499 LTIRLQNA

-518 LENHEFFNPISSL
+518 LENHEFFNPMSSL

>member
-9 FLTCSLSISTGQEV
+9 FLTCSLSISIGQEV

-167 SLGSNYSVPNNEF
+167 SLDSNFAVPNNEF

-193 KNNFNFD
+193 KNDFNFD

-220 SKYNLDRNRFIAE
+220 SKYDLDRNRFIAE
-233 IHKNNILFLNIILN
+233 IHKNNILFLNIVLN

-269 QNHNFPVPTGSTY
+269 QNHNFSVPTGSAY

-288 YGVDLFEN
+288 YGVDLFED

-318 NQYSIVLMNTLDSSE
+318 NQHSIVLMNTLDYIE
-333 SEEALIANDKFSGN
+333 SEEVFIANDRFSGN
-347 EIEEWKSLTLNYY
+347 EVEEWKNLTLTYY
-360 FNTKTDFSASLKY
+360 FNTETDFSASLKY
-373 VEANNFI
+373 VKANNFV
-380 IPDSDRYQFINDDML
+380 IPEADRYKFINDDMF
-395 SLQIKVQVPFKY
+395 SLQMKIEIPFKY
-407 GIINVNHSY
+407 GIINFNHSY
-416 NFYDS
+416 NFDDS
-421 LISSNRAHTF
+421 LISSNRAHIL

-439 SFVENNLGID
+439 SFIENNLGID
-449 GKLSFQYMS
+449 GKLSLQYMS

-474 RNNSIDSDEY
+474 RNNNIDSDEY
-484 INISLDTEIAISDVL
+484 INISMNTEIAISDVL

>member
-1 MNFKYKLL
+1 MNFKSKLL
-9 FLTCSLSISTGQEV
+9 FLICSLSVSNGQEV
-23 IPFDVS
+23 IPFDIS
-29 NQFAVPLSNN
+29 SQFAVPISNN
-39 QLAWNTDLSFNKLL
+39 QLIWNTDRSFKKLL
-53 IDRSSKNFRQK
+53 IDRSTKNFRQK

-102 HSKDNNFEFIG
+102 HSKNNNFEFTG

-123 EFADSE
+123 EFANSE

-135 FYKLDYS
+135 FYQFDYS
-142 KSFERNKIYSS
+142 KSFERSKIYSS

-167 SLGSNYSVPNNEF
+167 SLDSNYSEPSNEF

-186 TIGNSFS
+186 TLGNNFS

-200 LQLNHISKYE
+200 LQLNHISKYK
-210 SSVINEYNIN
+210 SSLINEYNIN
-220 SKYNLDRNRFIAE
+220 SKYDLDRNRFVAE
-233 IHKNNILFLNIILN
+233 IHKDNFLFLNIILN
-247 NSFYDDK
+247 NSFYNDK
-254 KSFKRFALNSLSVTR
+254 KSFKRFALNSLTITR
-269 QNHNFPVPTGSTY
+269 QNYNFSVPTGKNY
-282 PVGELI
+282 PAGELI
-288 YGVDLFEN
+288 YGVDLFED

-306 IFGNLDVVLKTR
+306 IFGNLDVVFKTR
-318 NQYSIVLMNTLDSSE
+318 NQHSIVLMNTLDYIE
-333 SEEALIANDKFSGN
+333 SEEVLIANDQFSGN
-347 EIEEWKSLTLNYY
+347 EVEEWKNLTLTYY

-373 VEANNFI
+373 VKANNFI
-380 IPDSDRYQFINDDML
+380 IPEADRYKFINDDML
-395 SLQIKVQVPFKY
+395 SLQTKIEIPFKY
-407 GIINVNHSY
+407 GIINFNHSY
-416 NFYDS
+416 NFDDS
-421 LISSNRAHTF
+421 LISSNRAHIL

-439 SFVENNLGID
+439 SLIENNLGID

-474 RNNSIDSDEY
+474 RNNNINSDEY
-484 INISLDTEIAISDVL
+484 INIALNTEIAISDVL
-499 LTVRLQNA
+499 LTIRLQNA

-518 LENHEFFNPISSL
+518 LENHEFFNPMSSL

>member
-9 FLTCSLSISTGQEV
+9 LIFSLSISIGQER

-39 QLAWNTDLSFNKLL
+39 QLVWNTDLSFKKLL
-53 IDRSSKNFRQK
+53 IDKSSKNFRQK
-64 FTNLTFEELP
+64 FTSLTFEELP
-74 NDSTYVKSKFIYEFG
+74 TDSTYVKSKFIYEFG

-123 EFADSE
+123 EFANSD

-142 KSFERNKIYSS
+142 KSFERSKIYSS
-153 LGYFRENSNFLFDS
+153 VGYFRENSNFLFDS
-167 SLGSNYSVPNNEF
+167 SLGNNSYVPNNEF
-180 SDFISL
+180 SDFTSL
-186 TIGNSFS
+186 TVGNSFS
-193 KNNFNFD
+193 KNDFNFD

-210 SSVINEYNIN
+210 SSLINEYNIN
-220 SKYNLDRNRFIAE
+220 SQYDLDRNRFATE
-233 IHKNNILFLNIILN
+233 IHRDNFLFLNFILN
-247 NSFYDDK
+247 NSFYNDK
-254 KSFKRFALNSLSVTR
+254 KSLKRFALNSLTITR
-269 QNHNFPVPTGSTY
+269 QNRNFSVPTGSTF

-288 YGVDLFEN
+288 YGVDLFED

-306 IFGNLDVVLKTR
+306 IFGNLDVVFKTR
-318 NQYSIVLMNTLDSSE
+318 NQHSIVLMNTLNYNE
-333 SEEALIANDKFSGN
+333 SEEVFTANDQFRGN
-347 EIEEWKSLTLNYY
+347 EVEEWKNLTLTYY
-360 FNTKTDFSASLKY
+360 FNTETDFSASLKY
-373 VEANNFI
+373 VKANNFV
-380 IPDSDRYQFINDDML
+380 IPEADWYKFINDDML
-395 SLQIKVQVPFKY
+395 SLQMKVEIPFKY
-407 GIINVNHSY
+407 GIINFNHSY
-416 NFYDS
+416 NFDDS
-421 LISSNRAHTF
+421 LISSNRAHIL

-439 SFVENNLGID
+439 SFIENNLEID
-449 GKLSFQYMS
+449 GKLSLQYMS
-458 KNNSDYSF
+458 KNNSDYGF

-474 RNNSIDSDEY
+474 RNNNIDSDEY
-484 INISLDTEIAISDVL
+484 INISMNTEIAISDVL
-499 LTVRLQNA
+499 LTVRLQNV

-518 LENHEFFNPISSL
+518 LENHEFFNPMSSL

>member
-1 MNFKYKLL
+1 MNFKYKLF
-9 FLTCSLSISTGQEV
+9 FLICSLSISIAQED

-39 QLAWNTDLSFNKLL
+39 QLVWNTDLSFNKLL

-193 KNNFNFD
+193 KNDFNFD

-518 LENHEFFNPISSL
+518 LENHEFFNPMSSL

>member
-1 MNFKYKLL
+1 MNFKSNLL
-9 FLTCSLSISTGQEV
+9 FLICSLSVSNGQEV
-23 IPFDVS
+23 IPFDIS
-29 NQFAVPLSNN
+29 SQFAVPISNN
-39 QLAWNTDLSFNKLL
+39 QLIWNTDRSFKKLL
-53 IDRSSKNFRQK
+53 IDRSTKNFRQK

-74 NDSTYVKSKFIYEFG
+74 IDSTYVKSKFIYEFG

-102 HSKDNNFEFIG
+102 HSKNNNFEFTG

-123 EFADSE
+123 EFANSE

-135 FYKLDYS
+135 FYQFDYS
-142 KSFERNKIYSS
+142 KSFERSKIYSS

-167 SLGSNYSVPNNEF
+167 SLDSNYSEPSNEF

-186 TIGNSFS
+186 TLGNNFS

-200 LQLNHISKYE
+200 LQLNHISKYK
-210 SSVINEYNIN
+210 SSLINEYNIN
-220 SKYNLDRNRFIAE
+220 SKYDLDRNRFVAE
-233 IHKNNILFLNIILN
+233 IHKDNFLFLNIILN

-254 KSFKRFALNSLSVTR
+254 KSFKRFALNSLTITR
-269 QNHNFPVPTGSTY
+269 QNYNFSVPTGKNY
-282 PVGELI
+282 PAGELI
-288 YGVDLFEN
+288 YGVDLFED

-306 IFGNLDVVLKTR
+306 IFGNLDVVFKTR
-318 NQYSIVLMNTLDSSE
+318 NQHSIVLMNTLDYIE
-333 SEEALIANDKFSGN
+333 SEEVLIANDQFSGN
-347 EIEEWKSLTLNYY
+347 EVEEWKNLTLTYY

-373 VEANNFI
+373 VKANNFI
-380 IPDSDRYQFINDDML
+380 IPEADRYKFINDDML
-395 SLQIKVQVPFKY
+395 SLQTKIEIPFKY
-407 GIINVNHSY
+407 GIINFNHSY
-416 NFYDS
+416 NFDDS
-421 LISSNRAHTF
+421 LISSNRAHIL

-439 SFVENNLGID
+439 SLIENNLGID

-474 RNNSIDSDEY
+474 RNNNINSDEY
-484 INISLDTEIAISDVL
+484 INIALNTEIAISDVL
-499 LTVRLQNA
+499 LTIRLQNA

-518 LENHEFFNPISSL
+518 LENHEFFNPMSSI

>member
-9 FLTCSLSISTGQEV
+9 ILTCSLSISIGQEV

-89 DYGFDKLS
+89 DYGFDRLS

-167 SLGSNYSVPNNEF
+167 SLDSNFAVPNNEF

-193 KNNFNFD
+193 KNDFNFD

-220 SKYNLDRNRFIAE
+220 SKYDLDRNRFIAE
-233 IHKNNILFLNIILN
+233 IHKNNILFLNIVLN

-269 QNHNFPVPTGSTY
+269 QNHNFSVPTGSAF

-288 YGVDLFEN
+288 YGVDLFED

-306 IFGNLDVVLKTR
+306 IFGNLDVVFKTR
-318 NQYSIVLMNTLDSSE
+318 NQHSIVLMNTLDYIE
-333 SEEALIANDKFSGN
+333 SEEVFIANDRFSGN
-347 EIEEWKSLTLNYY
+347 EVEEWINLTLTYY
-360 FNTKTDFSASLKY
+360 FNTETDFSASLKY
-373 VEANNFI
+373 VKANNFV
-380 IPDSDRYQFINDDML
+380 IPEADRYKFINDDML
-395 SLQIKVQVPFKY
+395 SLQMKIEIPFKY
-407 GIINVNHSY
+407 GIINFNHSY
-416 NFYDS
+416 NFDDS
-421 LISSNRAHTF
+421 LISSNRAHIL

-439 SFVENNLGID
+439 SFIENNLVID
-449 GKLSFQYMS
+449 GKLSLQYMS

-474 RNNSIDSDEY
+474 RNNNIDSDEY
-484 INISLDTEIAISDVL
+484 INISMNTEIAISDVL

-518 LENHEFFNPISSL
+518 LENHEFFNPMSSL

>member
-1 MNFKYKLL
+1 MNFKSKLL
-9 FLTCSLSISTGQEV
+9 FLICSLSVSNGQEV
-23 IPFDVS
+23 IPFDIS
-29 NQFAVPLSNN
+29 SQFAVPISNN
-39 QLAWNTDLSFNKLL
+39 QLIWNTDRSFKKLL
-53 IDRSSKNFRQK
+53 IDRSTKNFRQK

-102 HSKDNNFEFIG
+102 HSKNNNFEFTG

-123 EFADSE
+123 EFANSE

-135 FYKLDYS
+135 FYQFDYS
-142 KSFERNKIYSS
+142 KSFERSKIYSS

-167 SLGSNYSVPNNEF
+167 SLDSNYLEPSNEF

-186 TIGNSFS
+186 TLGNNFS

-200 LQLNHISKYE
+200 LQLNHISKYK
-210 SSVINEYNIN
+210 SSLINEYNIN
-220 SKYNLDRNRFIAE
+220 SKYDLDRNRFVAE
-233 IHKNNILFLNIILN
+233 IHKDNFLFLNIILN
-247 NSFYDDK
+247 NSFYNDK
-254 KSFKRFALNSLSVTR
+254 KSFKRFALNSLTITR
-269 QNHNFPVPTGSTY
+269 QNYNFSVPTGKNY
-282 PVGELI
+282 PAGELI
-288 YGVDLFEN
+288 YGVDLFED

-306 IFGNLDVVLKTR
+306 IFGNFDVVFKTR
-318 NQYSIVLMNTLDSSE
+318 NQHSIVLMNTLDYIE
-333 SEEALIANDKFSGN
+333 SEEVLIANDQFSGN
-347 EIEEWKSLTLNYY
+347 EVEEWKNLTLTYY

-373 VEANNFI
+373 VKANNFI
-380 IPDSDRYQFINDDML
+380 IPEADRYKFINDDML
-395 SLQIKVQVPFKY
+395 SLQTKIEIPFKY
-407 GIINVNHSY
+407 GIINFNHSY
-416 NFYDS
+416 NFDDS
-421 LISSNRAHTF
+421 LISSNRAHIL

-439 SFVENNLGID
+439 SLIENNLGID

-474 RNNSIDSDEY
+474 RNNNINSDEY
-484 INISLDTEIAISDVL
+484 INIALNTEIAISDVL
-499 LTVRLQNA
+499 LTIRLQNA

-518 LENHEFFNPISSL
+518 LENHEFFNPMSSL

>member
-1 MNFKYKLL
+1 MNFKSKLL
-9 FLTCSLSISTGQEV
+9 FLICSLSVSNGQEV
-23 IPFDVS
+23 IPFDIS
-29 NQFAVPLSNN
+29 SQFSVPISNN
-39 QLAWNTDLSFNKLL
+39 QLIWNTDRSFKKLL
-53 IDRSSKNFRQK
+53 IDRSTKNFRKK

-102 HSKDNNFEFIG
+102 HSKNNNFEFTG

-123 EFADSE
+123 EFANSE

-135 FYKLDYS
+135 FYQFNYS
-142 KSFERNKIYSS
+142 KSFERSKIYSS

-167 SLGSNYSVPNNEF
+167 SLDSNYSEPSNEF

-186 TIGNSFS
+186 TFGNIFS

-200 LQLNHISKYE
+200 LQLNHISKYK
-210 SSVINEYNIN
+210 SSLINEYNIN
-220 SKYNLDRNRFIAE
+220 SKYDLDRNRFVAE
-233 IHKNNILFLNIILN
+233 IHKDNFLFLNIILN
-247 NSFYDDK
+247 NSFYNDK
-254 KSFKRFALNSLSVTR
+254 KSFKRFALNSLTITR
-269 QNHNFPVPTGSTY
+269 QNYNFSVPTGKNY
-282 PVGELI
+282 PAGELI
-288 YGVDLFEN
+288 YGVDLFED

-306 IFGNLDVVLKTR
+306 IFGNLDVVFKTR
-318 NQYSIVLMNTLDSSE
+318 NQHSIVLMNTLDYIE
-333 SEEALIANDKFSGN
+333 SEEVLIANDQFSGN
-347 EIEEWKSLTLNYY
+347 EVEEWKNLTLTYY

-373 VEANNFI
+373 VKANNFI
-380 IPDSDRYQFINDDML
+380 ITEADRYKFINDDML
-395 SLQIKVQVPFKY
+395 SLQTKIKIPFKY
-407 GIINVNHSY
+407 GIINFNHSY
-416 NFYDS
+416 NFDDS
-421 LISSNRAHTF
+421 LISSNRAHIL

-439 SFVENNLGID
+439 SLIENNLGID

-474 RNNSIDSDEY
+474 RNNNINSDEY
-484 INISLDTEIAISDVL
+484 INIALNTEIAISDVL
-499 LTVRLQNA
+499 LTIRLQNA

-518 LENHEFFNPISSL
+518 LENHEFFNPMSSL